1 MFMVIVLIVMV
12 VGSVALGIWN
22 PWGFPEIASNWGG
35 IDLTVNITFVVTG
48 IVFVLVSIF
57 LIYCV
62 WKFRYKEDNRADY
75 EPENERLEF
84 WLTMVTTVGVV
95 AMLAPG
101 LLVWDDYVTVPDDA
115 REVEVVAAQWRW
127 SYRFPGADGKL
138 GTVHARNISFDNPF
152 GMNDNDPNGEDD
164 VLVQSPHLY
173 VPIHQPI
180 KVLLRSTDVLHDFMV
195 PDIRAKMDSVPGM
208 ITYFWFEPTKLGEY
222 EVLCA
227 ELCGNGHYNMRG
239 KMTIATPEEFD
250 RWLDSYPTWAEL
262 KSGVANRP
270 SNPVADRGR
279 EVAETNG
286 CFACHTLDGSQ
297 TVGPTWQNLWGSTR
311 TMSDGSSVVVD
322 EAYLEE
328 SIREP
333 NAKLVEG
340 FPAAMIPYALSPEDM
355 EALIEYIRFETGPQD
370 DARPAGD
377 TR

>member
-1 MFMVIVLIVMV
+1 MLMVIVLILMV
-12 VGSVALGIWN
+12 IGSVALGIWN

-35 IDLTVNITFVVTG
+35 IDLTVLITFVVTG
-48 IVFVLVSIF
+48 IVFVLVSLF

-62 WKFRYKEDNRADY
+62 WKFRYREDARADY
-75 EPENERLEF
+75 EPENEKLEF
-84 WLTMVTTVGVV
+84 WLTFVTTIGVV

-101 LLVWDDYVTVPDDA
+101 LLVWDDYVNVPDDA
-115 REVEVVAAQWRW
+115 REVEVVASQWRW
-127 SYRFPGADGKL
+127 AYRYPGADGKL
-138 GTVHARNISFDNPF
+138 GTVHARNMSFDNPF
-152 GMNDNDPNGEDD
+152 GMNENDPNGEDD

-173 VPIHQPI
+173 VPLHQPI

-227 ELCGNGHYNMRG
+227 ELCGKGHYNMRG

-250 RWLDSYPTWAEL
+250 RWLDSHPTWAEM

-270 SNPVADRGR
+270 SNPLADRGR

-311 TMSDGSSVVVD
+311 TMSDGSTVVVD
-322 EAYLEE
+322 EAYLDE
-328 SIREP
+328 SVRDP
-333 NAKLVEG
+333 GAKVVEG

-370 DARPAGD
+370 DA
-377 TR
+377 